1 MSDFSPEIAPQSF
14 LEDKLVFVSH
24 RDDRAGKI
32 LSPLLGEALW
42 EHTDLFQSMSD
53 HVLGALPKE
62 DHFGAVLDIL
72 DWWSALGVSFPLS
85 VIPPSNPASKGMWHA
100 RLTKNSSFEVPGW
113 KRLESRVL
121 EWAMPDYP
129 HDQPSE
135 MWSRGKWSRDEAGWE
150 RLVDAHLAKCN
161 VNLVKRPGCAHLI
174 EQSLAN
180 WLDCENAP
188 VIMAG
193 LHFPAN
199 GVKKIDHF
207 DVTKL
212 LLGCDDGYRARA
224 VEFCL
229 ARQPQHLAQVLYEIM
244 GKDLEANLYE
254 HVSVELCMPSD
265 AWVSQRIA
273 NKLALQT
280 QQATQPSRRRSL

>member
-1 MSDFSPEIAPQSF
+1 MSIFPPEIAPQSF

-24 RDDRAGKI
+24 RCERAGKI
-32 LSPLLGEALW
+32 LSPFFGEGLW

-62 DHFGAVLDIL
+62 DHFGAVLDML

-100 RLTKNSSFEVPGW
+100 RLTKNSSFEVQGW

-121 EWAMPDYP
+121 EWATPDYP

-135 MWSRGKWSRDEAGWE
+135 MWCRGKGGWE
-150 RLVDAHLAKCN
+150 RMVDAHLAKSN
-161 VNLVKRPGCAHLI
+161 VNLVKRPGCTPLI
-174 EQSLAN
+174 EKSLAG
-180 WLDCENAP
+180 WLDRENTP
-188 VIMAG
+188 VIMVG
-193 LHFPAN
+193 LHFPFDRGN
-199 GVKKIDHF
+199 QIDTF
-207 DVTKL
+207 DATKL
-212 LLGCDDGYRARA
+212 LLGCDDGYRTRA
-224 VEFCL
+224 LEFCL
-229 ARQPQHLAQVLYEIM
+229 GRQPQHLAQLLYEIM
-244 GKDLEANLYE
+244 NKDLEPNLYE
-254 HVSVELCMPSD
+254 NASVQLCMPSD
-265 AWVSQRIA
+265 AWVRQRIA